1 MSDVV
6 LMGVTI
12 HGLASVDVHAEAFSE
27 EGSDLIPVVLLN
39 VQD

>member
-1 MSDVV
+1 
-6 LMGVTI
+6 MGVTV

-27 EGSDLIPVVLLN
+27 EGSDLIPVVLLD

>member
-1 MSDVV
+1 MSNVV
-6 LMGVTI
+6 LMNVSI

-27 EGSDLIPVVLLN
+27 EGSDRIPVVLLK